1 MFLDQDGDEWPINRT
16 CFVGIY
22 LKDLYFD
29 HNYGWLLENNE
40 PSLHS
45 A

>member
-1 MFLDQDGDEWPINRT
+1 MFLAQDGDEWPINRT